1 MEISPNKPFDDKNIQ
16 KFFAQI
22 EKLKLMINQKE
33 DDLKNEINEK
43 EITIKKMN
51 EKLLEQENKI
61 KNNEKEIKKLNDII
75 KDLKEKNEKDL
86 EERDNDIKIINN
98 KLLNQ
103 EEDVKIIKQLN
114 KKMENINNRLLREE
128 EKEIEERNKKF
139 KLNEEIYMNN
149 KNNMRKQL
157 HYFHGIIYFELCALN
172 ELERYDGILSSIGI
186 KLLMTKKFDEL
197 EGIIKAP
204 KNSLYKNGI
213 FNFVIKFYGD
223 YPRDRPYINMKTKIF
238 HTEVLNSDGRCCIK
252 FLNYWDEKTDLSM
265 ILIGLYQFFF
275 CNNDNGYEGEITKI
289 YRRKDYTLFK
299 QKCQEYI
306 KLYSFNMLDDKLE
319 YLIQNCYYDIRNDDT
334 YYKFLN
340 VLWAPKL
347 PKDRFNFRRKIN
359 IQKEEMEIN
368 CKDDIIKIL
377 NKRFGIL
384 NFTDKVLIA
393 DNKIYFSFN
402 EIKEMENLP
411 ENHTIIIAPKLI
423 QSQNDNIKNI

>member
-1 MEISPNKPFDDKNIQ
+1 
-16 KFFAQI
+16 
-22 EKLKLMINQKE
+22 LKLMINQKE
-33 DDLKNEINEK
+33 DDLKNEINERD
-43 EITIKKMN
+43 ITIKKMN

-114 KKMENINNRLLREE
+114 NKMKNINNRLLREE
-128 EKEIEERNKKF
+128 EKKIEERNKKF
-139 KLNEEIYMNN
+139 KLNEEIYRNN
-149 KNNMRKQL
+149 QNNLNKL
-157 HYFHGIIYFELCALN
+157 LYFHYIIYFEFCALN

-186 KLLMTKKFDEL
+186 KLLMTKKNNEL

-213 FNFVIKFYGD
+213 FNFVINFHGN
-223 YPRDRPYINMKTKIF
+223 YPRSIPEIKMKTKVF
-238 HTEVLNSDGRCCIK
+238 HTEVNNFDGRCYIK
-252 FLNYWDEKTDLSM
+252 FLNYWDEKTDLSL
-265 ILIGLYQFFF
+265 ILIGLYEFFF
-275 CNNDNGYEGEITKI
+275 CNNNGYSGEATEI
-289 YRRKDYTLFK
+289 YCRKDYTLFK

-347 PKDRFNFRRKIN
+347 PED
-359 IQKEEMEIN
+359 
-368 CKDDIIKIL
+368 
-377 NKRFGIL
+377 
-384 NFTDKVLIA
+384 
-393 DNKIYFSFN
+393 
-402 EIKEMENLP
+402 
-411 ENHTIIIAPKLI
+411 
-423 QSQNDNIKNI
+423 